1 MRQLSLNPA
10 YKADEKV
17 SQSVLFL
24 FQHREVAVAVAAAA
38 AVVTVTV
45 MVMAMAMAWINDDGG
60 HAPRRVWRGKLLEF
74 VE

>member
-1 MRQLSLNPA
+1 MRQSSLNPA

-24 FQHREVAVAVAAAA
+24 FQHREVAVVAAA